1 MSGFTFDSNIL
12 IDTLRGI
19 PKGRAELERAVQRGR
34 VWVSR
39 MVWIEVMSKG
49 EGEGLRRAEMLLS
62 GFGIDE
68 VDAEIGERAAALRR
82 ERPRLKSPDAVI
94 LATAMLRGRVLVTRN
109 TKDFPAEMPG
119 VRVPYK
125 LWIENKCAEL
135 LELLANPLSRTVWS
149 MA

>member
-1 MSGFTFDSNIL
+1 VSGFTFDSNIL

-68 VDAEIGERAAALRR
+68 VDSEIAERAAALRR
-82 ERPRLKSPDAVI
+82 ERTRLKSPDAVI

-119 VRVPYK
+119 IRIPYK
-125 LWIENKCAEL
+125 LDEL
-135 LELLANPLSRTVWS
+135 
-149 MA
+149 